1 MEDFPKRARCV
12 DWRDGVLI
20 FDGGRRLEA
29 PEPTMEIMERLD
41 ALSGMAGFHAYGL
54 PLPDGLMHPLAG
66 LKNADRLC
74 SNTLGRLAAPRAV
87 GRKRSALYDNKP
99 ASTKE
104 LKELLEKEIR
114 LGNTDTSLITDMTE
128 LFRDSMRKNFDC
140 LETWNTSDVTTMK
153 GMFYRAKY
161 FNHPIGDDLSP

>member
-29 PEPTMEIMERLD
+29 PEPTVEIMERLD

-66 LKNADRLC
+66 LKMKIDY
-74 SNTLGRLAAPRAV
+74 V
-87 GRKRSALYDNKP
+87 Q
-99 ASTKE
+99 
-104 LKELLEKEIR
+104 IR
-114 LGNTDTSLITDMTE
+114 L
-128 LFRDSMRKNFDC
+128 
-140 LETWNTSDVTTMK
+140 
-153 GMFYRAKY
+153 
-161 FNHPIGDDLSP
+161 DDWRRCGL